1 MLECKIPPQA
11 VRSSFVNPP
20 KHHAAVFQ
28 FGSVR
33 NLYDNLDE
41 SICEIQGE
49 TESSDKNKIIRQI
62 YRGNIMREKQRA
74 IQQFREESLNFEED
88 STNKSFFVNL
98 ISFINTRLNR
108 IKENP
113 ITIDDKVALKKRH
126 EQITNNL
133 QSLNYFSKIYHD

>member
-1 MLECKIPPQA
+1 
-11 VRSSFVNPP
+11 
-20 KHHAAVFQ
+20 
-28 FGSVR
+28 
-33 NLYDNLDE
+33 
-41 SICEIQGE
+41 
-49 TESSDKNKIIRQI
+49 
-62 YRGNIMREKQRA
+62 MREKQRA

-133 QSLNYFSKIYHD
+133 QSLESDSQNKDEYERIHNRKEIIFFIHYVMFLEKKLHEQGTETSTQLERAQGIKIPSNLMKPDANEVQEGGDNAA